1 MVKRF
6 LILNFLIIALIG
18 CGSVGTPMKYN
29 KSKPTKVKIKQDTS
43 TTGNNNK
50 ELKKT
55 YTENSRFLDTNIVQ
69 LPTIIA
75 IEQTK
80 KETTAAKD
88 SQENSNADYEMELL
102 FNEAIKEFDNE
113 DYKSSC
119 PKFQSIVGT
128 YLSTDSIYY
137 EAKYYSNECLIVQ
150 NQINAAKLG
159 LEKMYFDS
167 KTPSEIL
174 ERVIVRLGQI
184 NCLLKKDNIAQ
195 KYFDELKTRFP
206 KSIYLKV
213 ASCEYINS
221 FKK

>member
-6 LILNFLIIALIG
+6 LIFNFLVIALIG
-18 CGSVGTPMKYN
+18 CGSVGTPTKYN
-29 KSKPTKVKIKQDTS
+29 KSKPTKVKIKQDTVI
-43 TTGNNNK
+43 TENNNK
-50 ELKKT
+50 KFKNT
-55 YTENSRFLDTNIVQ
+55 YTENSRFLDTNIIQ
-69 LPTIIA
+69 LPTIMA
-75 IEQTK
+75 MEKPK
-80 KETTAAKD
+80 KETAKAKD
-88 SQENSNADYEMELL
+88 NQGNSNADYEMELL

-113 DYKSSC
+113 DYQSSC

-159 LEKMYFDS
+159 LEKMYSDS

-195 KYFDELKTRFP
+195 KYFDELKNRFP
-206 KSIYLKV
+206 QSIYLKV